1 MEVPI
6 PNFYF
11 MVVQFIHLLALSVW
25 VGGIVGIGLIVAP
38 ILFRRIKSRR
48 TAGELMGE
56 ILRKFDIVS
65 LYCIAALILTG
76 IIKYSTWENL
86 TPWNLIR
93 YLAILVMSGGGLYSA
108 LVVSPKLRSW
118 MAYQSSGKV
127 GAVSR
132 EGALRPSLVLAGSG
146 TAGVQAIEEV
156 EAEENPLP
164 DFNRLHH
171 LSVRLMTMNLICG
184 VIALLMA

>member
-6 PNFYF
+6 PNFYI
-11 MVVQFIHLLALSVW
+11 MIVQFIHLLALSIW

-38 ILFRRIKSRR
+38 ILFRRIKSRK

-56 ILRKFDIVS
+56 ILRRFDIVS
-65 LYCIAALILTG
+65 LYCIAALIITG

-93 YLAILVMSGGGLYSA
+93 YVAILIMSSGGLYSA
-108 LVVSPKLRSW
+108 LVVSPKLRNW
-118 MAYQSSGKV
+118 MAYQSTGKV
-127 GAVSR
+127 TALSR
-132 EGALRPSLVLAGSG
+132 EGSLRPSLVLAASGS
-146 TAGVQAIEEV
+146 TGVQSV
-156 EAEENPLP
+156 EAVETEENPLP

-171 LSVRLMTMNLICG
+171 LSVRLMTINLICG